1 MAMRKGDAAGKRQAM
16 INCNEQVKENRVPGS
31 AGAPESHRAVAM
43 ATGKAIAGHMENYG
57 GKVRG
62 GGGMSSRHTP
72 AKDARNV
79 GAPLYRDISS
89 GVGSV
94 CH

>member
-1 MAMRKGDAAGKRQAM
+1 MAVRVAAAAELGRLPPPCLPPLPREARLAALR
-16 INCNEQVKENRVPGS
+16 EARLALRLTTLG
-31 AGAPESHRAVAM
+31 
-43 ATGKAIAGHMENYG
+43 
-57 GKVRG
+57 G